1 MPDFAIRWCL
11 MVAGMV
17 LVLLPGTAAAQLH
30 MCNETPELR
39 SFAIGY
45 KDGADWTSEGWWSVA
60 PGECKTVRG
69 QALRHAYFY
78 YRATADGAFKG
89 QGYKFCT
96 SPDPFT
102 IVGDSDCESRGYAR
116 DDFSQI
122 EIGTASE
129 FTFTLT
135 APAPAAASKDAQ
147 SNAAPIAPVAL
158 SQEPW
163 GMVMYEPSDLPVA
176 VARFGDQLG
185 CDLGEAMPA
194 WGGQGIGL
202 ADGSEI
208 YLVPCHNADINVE
221 HFVAMRPAGMTSFR
235 LYEFESPPGDNLDN
249 HLLISSAFFD
259 AGTMTISGTMAYGPD
274 GDCGLFERHQYVAQG
289 DYFELVEQRE
299 KVACDGQYDL
309 PESYPL
315 RWTIDEMGG

>member
-135 APAPAAASKDAQ
+135 APTPAAASKDAQ
-147 SNAAPIAPVAL
+147 SNAAPIAPVAS

-163 GMVMYEPSDLPVA
+163 GMVMYEPSLSPGSGISWA
-176 VARFGDQLG
+176 VIWGRPCRPGAGRGLVWPMAARSIW
-185 CDLGEAMPA
+185 CRATMPISMLNTS
-194 WGGQGIGL
+194 W
-202 ADGSEI
+202 
-208 YLVPCHNADINVE
+208 PCA
-221 HFVAMRPAGMTSFR
+221 RPA
-235 LYEFESPPGDNLDN
+235 
-249 HLLISSAFFD
+249 
-259 AGTMTISGTMAYGPD
+259 
-274 GDCGLFERHQYVAQG
+274 
-289 DYFELVEQRE
+289 
-299 KVACDGQYDL
+299 
-309 PESYPL
+309 
-315 RWTIDEMGG
+315 